1 MNNKL
6 EEFVKANKKEFEVKG
21 PSDKLWDRI
30 ATELDKTELDKKEEP
45 KRSLKLYSWLS
56 IAAMLLISVGIY
68 FTASYKKASNG
79 VEIADVNPAFKN
91 KQVHLTSLIEERRDS
106 LQVYA
111 KDNPELYGK
120 FTVDMAK
127 LSRDYEALKLELQ
140 NSPNREAVVRAMMKN
155 LEIQSQLLSQQLG
168 IINQVNQYK
177 KENSI

>member
-21 PSDKLWDRI
+21 PSEQLWERI
-30 ATELDKTELDKKEEP
+30 ASELDKKEKEQP
-45 KRSLKLYSWLS
+45 KKSVRLYSWLS
-56 IAAMLLISVGIY
+56 IAAMLVISLGIY
-68 FTASYKKASNG
+68 FTASYKKANNTG
-79 VEIADVNPAFKN
+79 LEIADVNPAFKN
-91 KQVHLTSLIEERRDS
+91 KQVHLASLIEEKKDS

-120 FTVDMAK
+120 FTDDMSK
-127 LSRDYEALKLELQ
+127 LSRDYEALKQELQ
-140 NSPNREAVVRAMMKN
+140 TSPNRADVVKAMMKN